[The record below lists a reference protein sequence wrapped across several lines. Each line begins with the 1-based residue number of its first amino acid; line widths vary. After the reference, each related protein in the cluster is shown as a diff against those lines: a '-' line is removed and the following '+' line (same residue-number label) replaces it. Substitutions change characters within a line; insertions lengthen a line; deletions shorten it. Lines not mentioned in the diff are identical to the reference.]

1 MSKKEILDWFTVNSE
16 SLSVDK
22 VLFVLCISLLV
33 GVVIFITYRLA
44 YTGVSYNSRFNAG
57 NVVIVLITS
66 VIMLMISSNMAIS
79 LGMVGALSI
88 VRYRTAIKDPSDTV
102 YIFWAIVEGLCVG
115 AQIYKLA
122 VISTIF
128 IAIVLLVSSYYSNTQ
143 KKYLIIIRG
152 GKEIELGQIKAAVEP
167 YYPKMR
173 VRASNYAGERCEIIC
188 EVSARQEM
196 NEEAISA
203 LKDCG
208 HVNGVNWLLEM
219 GERIG

>member
-1 MSKKEILDWFTVNSE
+1 MSKKEILSWFTVNSE
-16 SLSVDK
+16 TLSVEK
-22 VLFVLCISLLV
+22 VLFVLGMSLLI
-33 GVVIFITYRLA
+33 GIVIFITYRLA
-44 YTGVSYNSRFNAG
+44 YTGVSYNSRFNTG

-88 VRYRTAIKDPSDTV
+88 VRFRTAIKDPSDTI

-128 IAIVLLVSSYYSNTQ
+128 IAIVLLFSSYYSNVQ

-152 GKEIELGQIKAAVEP
+152 GKEVDLAQIKEALGP
-167 YYPKMR
+167 YYPKMG
-173 VRASNYAGERCEIIC
+173 VRASNYVGERCEIIC

-196 NEEAISA
+196 KEEAIQA
-203 LKDCG
+203 LRNCE
-208 HVNGVNWLLEM
+208 HVTGVNWLLEM

>member
-44 YTGVSYNSRFNAG
+44 DTGVSYNSRFNAG

-88 VRYRTAIKDPSDTV
+88 VRFRTAIKDPSDTV

>member
-1 MSKKEILDWFTVNSE
+1 MSKKEILSWFTVNSE
-16 SLSVDK
+16 TLSVEK
-22 VLFVLCISLLV
+22 VLFVLGMSLLI
-33 GVVIFITYRLA
+33 GIVIFITYRLA
-44 YTGVSYNSRFNAG
+44 YTGVSYNSRFNTG

-88 VRYRTAIKDPSDTV
+88 VRFRTAIKDPSDTI

-122 VISTIF
+122 VISAIF
-128 IAIVLLVSSYYSNTQ
+128 IAIVLLVSSYYSNVQ

-152 GKEIELGQIKAAVEP
+152 GKEVDLAQIKEALGP
-167 YYPKMR
+167 YYPKMG
-173 VRASNYAGERCEIIC
+173 VRASNYVGERCEIIC

-196 NEEAISA
+196 KEEAIQA
-203 LKDCG
+203 LRNCE
-208 HVNGVNWLLEM
+208 HVTGVNWLLEM

>member
-1 MSKKEILDWFTVNSE
+1 MSKKNILDWFTVNSE
-16 SLSVDK
+16 SLDVDK
-22 VLFVLCISLLV
+22 ILFVLCMALLL
-33 GVVIFITYRLA
+33 GVIIFITYRLA
-44 YTGVSYNSRFNAG
+44 YTGVNYNSRFNAG

-66 VIMLMISSNMAIS
+66 VIMLMISSNLAIS

-88 VRYRTAIKDPSDTV
+88 VRFRTAIKDPSDTI

-115 AQIYKLA
+115 AEIYKLA

-128 IAIVLLVSSYYSNTQ
+128 IAIILLALSYYASAQ

-152 GKEIELGQIKAAVEP
+152 TREVDLEQIKKALMP
-167 YYPKMR
+167 YYPKLG
-173 VRASNYAGERCEIIC
+173 VRASNYIGERCEIIC
-188 EVSARQEM
+188 EVSARQEIK
-196 NEEAISA
+196 EEAVAA
-203 LKDCG
+203 LKNCE

>member
-1 MSKKEILDWFTVNSE
+1 MSKTNILDWFTVNSE
-16 SLSVDK
+16 SLNADK
-22 VLFVLCISLLV
+22 ILFVLCMALLL
-33 GVVIFITYRLA
+33 GAVIFITYRLA
-44 YTGVSYNSRFNAG
+44 YTGVNYNSRFNAG

-66 VIMLMISSNMAIS
+66 VIMLMISSNLAIS

-88 VRYRTAIKDPSDTV
+88 VRFRTAIKDPSDTI

-115 AQIYKLA
+115 AEIYKLA

-128 IAIVLLVSSYYSNTQ
+128 IAIVLLALSYYASIQ

-152 GKEIELGQIKAAVEP
+152 TREVDLEQIKTVLKP
-167 YYPKMR
+167 YYPKLG
-173 VRASNYAGERCEIIC
+173 VRASNYIGERCEIIC
-188 EVSARQEM
+188 EVSARQEIK
-196 NEEAISA
+196 EEAVGA
-203 LKDCG
+203 LKNCE

>member
-16 SLSVDK
+16 SLSVEK
-22 VLFVLCISLLV
+22 ILFVLCISFAV
-33 GVVIFITYRLA
+33 GIVIFITYRLA
-44 YTGVSYNSRFNAG
+44 YTGVSYNGRFNTG

-88 VRYRTAIKDPSDTV
+88 VRFRTAIKDPSDTI

-128 IAIVLLVSSYYSNTQ
+128 IAIVLLASSYYANVR

-152 GKEIELGQIKAAVEP
+152 GKDTDLELIKATLKP
-167 YYPKMR
+167 YYPKMG
-173 VRASNYAGERCEIIC
+173 VRASNYVGERCEIIC

-196 NEEAISA
+196 NVEAITA
-203 LKDCG
+203 LRNCK
-208 HVNGVNWLLEM
+208 HVSGVNWLLEM